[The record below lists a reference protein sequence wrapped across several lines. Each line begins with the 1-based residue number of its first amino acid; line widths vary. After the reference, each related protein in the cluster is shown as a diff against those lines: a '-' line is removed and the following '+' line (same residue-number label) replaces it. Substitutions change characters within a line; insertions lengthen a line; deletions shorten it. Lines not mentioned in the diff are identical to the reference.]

1 MLDPQAAD
9 LVDAVARLCVLR
21 TEDYTLLRTVYT
33 RARECGHL
41 QQQQGSTPNP
51 MYSTSASAGDAPD
64 TKECADGASG
74 AGNEAYIRY
83 LTEEVRVREQRRVT
97 EEGQWLEAVRQWG
110 AHFQAR
116 QVVSTQDKAFNAAPD
131 GSASLAV
138 PAIRW
143 FWEQGSEDAFQ
154 RVYAAVLQQAYELDR
169 TDLVNTPFAHIDN
182 SKCLYDHGEAAAAA
196 ATSVPVSSSQVECV
210 HALFFSSS
218 RAAEPSSPPSR
229 ILEEMHPIE
238 VDGASAV
245 NEGRRSR
252 LQASRH
258 VWLVF
263 FFLWCHIVAASITT
277 SAGAAAAARGVG
289 AHPPL
294 YASALLGPARHFL
307 TSQSQQLQS
316 QLRKLGTTTYM

>member
-21 TEDYTLLRTVYT
+21 TEDYTLLRTVYR
-33 RARECGHL
+33 RAREHAHL
-41 QQQQGSTPNP
+41 EQPQETTPNP
-51 MYSTSASAGDAPD
+51 LHSTPESVGEAPD
-64 TKECADGASG
+64 AKECEGDASG

-97 EEGQWLEAVRQWG
+97 EEGEWLGAVRQW
-110 AHFQAR
+110 AARFQAR
-116 QVVSTQDKAFNAAPD
+116 QVVATQDKELGAAPD
-131 GSASLAV
+131 ESASLAV
-138 PAIRW
+138 PAIWW

-169 TDLVNTPFAHIDN
+169 TDLVNTPFAHIDK

-196 ATSVPVSSSQVECV
+196 VASVPVSSSQVERV
-210 HALFFSSS
+210 HALFFPSS
-218 RAAEPSSPPSR
+218 RAAEPSTSPSR
-229 ILEEMHPIE
+229 IWAEMHPIE
-238 VDGASAV
+238 VDASSV
-245 NEGRRSR
+245 HEGRRSR

-263 FFLWCHIVAASITT
+263 FFLWSHIVAASMTT
-277 SAGAAAAARGVG
+277 SAGAAAAAREVG
-289 AHPPL
+289 AEPL
-294 YASALLGPARHFL
+294 FYESVLLGPARDFL

-316 QLRKLGTTTYM
+316 LLRKQKTTTYA